1 MVWSMWV
8 MLSEDGEEC
17 EWNEVTNDVR
27 QAGNRQ
33 QLEAA
38 GLDRAE
44 RRSIASSTII
54 YLVPITY
61 TSPTFTYIAP
71 TYAR

>member
-1 MVWSMWV
+1 MWV
-8 MLSEDGEEC
+8 VLSEGREEC
-17 EWNEVTNDVR
+17 EWNEVYDVR